1 MTLAVVAD
9 LGSYFEEIPPTHVSA
24 AIIARLLG
32 ADLDAT
38 GTEKPREDVLVN
50 PTIEDMIGA
59 GLVSQ
64 EAADTVL
71 SKPANQG

>member
-1 MTLAVVAD
+1 VTLAVVAD
-9 LGSYFEEIPPTHVSA
+9 LGSYFEEVPPTHVSA

-32 ADLDAT
+32 ADLGGSSPEQGRD
-38 GTEKPREDVLVN
+38 DVLIN

-71 SKPANQG
+71 SKP

>member
-9 LGSYFEEIPPTHVSA
+9 LGSYFEEVPPTHVSA

-32 ADLDAT
+32 ADLGGSSPEQGRD
-38 GTEKPREDVLVN
+38 DVLIN

-71 SKPANQG
+71 SKP